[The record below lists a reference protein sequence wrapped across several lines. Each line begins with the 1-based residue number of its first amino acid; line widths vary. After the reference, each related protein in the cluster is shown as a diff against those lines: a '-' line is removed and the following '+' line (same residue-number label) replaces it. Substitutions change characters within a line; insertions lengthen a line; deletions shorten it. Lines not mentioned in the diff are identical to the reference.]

1 MVKTKEESESELT
14 LMRSHESTI
23 LIDQSVLHTLHMVQ
37 NFNLLRTYK
46 TTLNNVYFSETT
58 QFSWE
63 IQHIL
68 EIYMF
73 VFEK

>member
-1 MVKTKEESESELT
+1 
-14 LMRSHESTI
+14 
-23 LIDQSVLHTLHMVQ
+23 MVQ